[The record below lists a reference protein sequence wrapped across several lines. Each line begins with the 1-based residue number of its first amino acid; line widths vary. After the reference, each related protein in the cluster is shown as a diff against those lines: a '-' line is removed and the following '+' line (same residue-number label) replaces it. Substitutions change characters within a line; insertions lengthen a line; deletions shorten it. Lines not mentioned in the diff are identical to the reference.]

1 MLIGLLDLFST
12 LILSRCNMVQ
22 ITTHDNIYIA
32 SISNIKTKILQVK
45 LKNLY
50 KGPPFLISL
59 SPRSYSL

>member
-12 LILSRCNMVQ
+12 IILSRCNMVQ
-22 ITTHDNIYIA
+22 ITTHDNIYIVLT
-32 SISNIKTKILQVK
+32 SNIKTKLLHIK
-45 LKNLY
+45 LKNPY